1 MSSAKQVQLLILV
14 PWFWVKEKEPQS
26 TLTHPPGHW
35 CGGQAHRSP
44 VAGDAGPHG
53 SWWQG
58 KFEDYPGRGLIGLSS
73 DSTRS
78 RGTERFIR
86 KKLIYKVLSLLVAN
100 GHIHFYWCDLSVW
113 CDPELIRSHNNP
125 LRLIVLFLP
134 LFTGDTWERLEDQQE
149 DRTALN
155 VAFPKL
161 NHSLIILFSTPLFPR
176 CWAPGQLLKY
186 MSLPLTT
193 ILEIFSQRDP
203 FTYIHYLPMNRQKC
217 PHNEL
222 LFKVRF

>member
-14 PWFWVKEKEPQS
+14 SWFWVKEKEPQS

-44 VAGDAGPHG
+44 VAGGAGPRG

-100 GHIHFYWCDLSVW
+100 GHIHFYWCDLSAW
-113 CDPELIRSHNNP
+113 CDPELIRQVS
-125 LRLIVLFLP
+125 
-134 LFTGDTWERLEDQQE
+134 QQPSE
-149 DRTALN
+149 IN
-155 VAFPKL
+155 
-161 NHSLIILFSTPLFPR
+161 SIIPPTFHQGHL
-176 CWAPGQLLKY
+176 G
-186 MSLPLTT
+186 
-193 ILEIFSQRDP
+193 E
-203 FTYIHYLPMNRQKC
+203 
-217 PHNEL
+217 
-222 LFKVRF
+222 VRGPAGK